1 MVAARYINKELVLVF
16 LVTLLVLLIVAVG
29 GRFIGYLQDAA
40 AGKYA
45 AEGLFT
51 IMRLRIPGFLQLL
64 LPFAFYIAVLL
75 TFGRLYA
82 DQEMA
87 VLHTGGASPVR
98 LLRWIAL
105 PVVVLT
111 SVVAYLTLEVTPTS
125 NALLQSFILEQRT
138 RAEFE
143 TVTPGVF
150 SLFDRG
156 RRVTYAE
163 RISPDRQTLHN
174 VFISEFPPD
183 EPVVTVWAERGNQYV
198 DEQTGSRFLVLEKG
212 HRYHGTIG
220 SKDYRVIEFERLGQ
234 RIVVE
239 PARARGLTAEN
250 DATLDLIGR
259 GDAKAAAELHWR
271 IGLPIFCVVSVLV
284 AVGIA
289 RVKPRQG
296 RFAKVVP
303 GMLLLLGYFFALI
316 GNQNA
321 LLEANWPPLL
331 GLWIVHLAFLAIGV
345 GLLVN
350 VGKPVKA

>member
-105 PVVVLT
+105 PVVVLA

-125 NALLQSFILEQRT
+125 NALLQL
-138 RAEFE
+138 ANA
-143 TVTPGVF
+143 V
-150 SLFDRG
+150 
-156 RRVTYAE
+156 RRE
-163 RISPDRQTLHN
+163 R
-174 VFISEFPPD
+174 
-183 EPVVTVWAERGNQYV
+183 
-198 DEQTGSRFLVLEKG
+198 
-212 HRYHGTIG
+212 
-220 SKDYRVIEFERLGQ
+220 
-234 RIVVE
+234 
-239 PARARGLTAEN
+239 
-250 DATLDLIGR
+250 
-259 GDAKAAAELHWR
+259 
-271 IGLPIFCVVSVLV
+271 
-284 AVGIA
+284 
-289 RVKPRQG
+289 
-296 RFAKVVP
+296 
-303 GMLLLLGYFFALI
+303 
-316 GNQNA
+316 
-321 LLEANWPPLL
+321 
-331 GLWIVHLAFLAIGV
+331 
-345 GLLVN
+345 
-350 VGKPVKA
+350 